1 VLTDP
6 AVPLDVDSLPAGL
19 MPWAPTL
26 IQTPSGQ
33 LDLYFAGYE
42 DVAGHLGGRR
52 GNLHRLTSVDG
63 NHFSY
68 QGIALRRD
76 DFPCTPHGTG
86 IENVAVVPRTDGS
99 GWRMFYSSG
108 SECDGWQ
115 VFSATSDDQET
126 WVPEPGIRI
135 PNGSVPLWPSGE
147 GMVVSQLP
155 GGGWRMLVGSYEQ
168 IDPAENRFQITQWT
182 SPDQLTWTYGG
193 PVLTTRQVGPDAA
206 RSVYS
211 PTITALAPGLERMFF
226 TGDNLDSPGGASRIY
241 SAVSVDGTH
250 WQVEGVL
257 LGGGAVD
264 YFYSTAVGNLLVFIR
279 SVEGIHSLGSVQLET
294 H

>member
-1 VLTDP
+1 
-6 AVPLDVDSLPAGL
+6 
-19 MPWAPTL
+19 
-26 IQTPSGQ
+26 
-33 LDLYFAGYE
+33 
-42 DVAGHLGGRR
+42 
-52 GNLHRLTSVDG
+52 
-63 NHFSY
+63 
-68 QGIALRRD
+68 
-76 DFPCTPHGTG
+76 
-86 IENVAVVPRTDGS
+86 
-99 GWRMFYSSG
+99 
-108 SECDGWQ
+108 
-115 VFSATSDDQET
+115 
-126 WVPEPGIRI
+126 
-135 PNGSVPLWPSGE
+135 
-147 GMVVSQLP
+147 MVVSQLP